1 MLLKA
6 SNINLIYDID
16 TTSQCIALKD
26 INLCIEKGEFVGL
39 MGPSGCGKSSLIYM
53 LSGLKVPTYGSI
65 FYNDIDISSYSDMQS
80 ANLRRSDFGFI
91 FQRHFLLNYLSVY
104 ENVLLASTE
113 KNPTI
118 RREKTLELLEKFD
131 LVKIKDKEI
140 TKLSVGQRQ
149 KTAIARAMVNSPKI
163 IFADEPTASIDHA
176 AAYEIMNTLAKERND
191 TTLIVATHDETILKD
206 ADRVIRMWDGHLI
219 NQ

>member
-6 SNINLIYDID
+6 SDINLIYDMD
-16 TTSQCIALKD
+16 KPSQCIALKD

-53 LSGLKVPTYGSI
+53 LSGLKSPTYGSI
-65 FYNDIDISSYSDMQS
+65 FYNDIDISSYSDTQS

-113 KNPTI
+113 KNSSI
-118 RREKTLELLEKFD
+118 KKEKTMELLKRFNLES
-131 LVKIKDKEI
+131 IKDKSI

-149 KTAIARAMVNSPKI
+149 KTAIARAMINSPKI

-176 AAYEIMNTLAKERND
+176 SAYEIMETLTKWRTD

-206 ADRVIRMWDGHLI
+206 ADRVVKMWDGHLV
-219 NQ
+219 N